1 MREVVWKSLKA
12 GLPAPIYME
21 VYAFWQAAKRTEG
34 GERRNGRLLGAN
46 GKLQKKIPF
55 FKRSDYYQNLQP
67 TQVICPDYKFL
78 FILFFSYLPLSI
90 LCVLFTCGGFWAC
103 FAPCAVSAWEE
114 WTLPKV
120 EDLVCGRYKTHK
132 FEKVLSMISYGTS
145 LYLDVAHLLV

>member
-78 FILFFSYLPLSI
+78 FILFFFVPPSLHTLCSIYLWGI
-90 LCVLFTCGGFWAC
+90 LGVFCTLCGICVGRVDLTQGGGSR
-103 FAPCAVSAWEE
+103 VWE
-114 WTLPKV
+114 V
-120 EDLVCGRYKTHK
+120 
-132 FEKVLSMISYGTS
+132 
-145 LYLDVAHLLV
+145 

>member
-55 FKRSDYYQNLQP
+55 SKEVTIIRIFSLLRSYAP
-67 TQVICPDYKFL
+67 TISFCSFS
-78 FILFFSYLPLSI
+78 FFRTSLSPYSVFYLPVGDFGRVLHPVRYLRGKSGPYPRWRI
-90 LCVLFTCGGFWAC
+90 SCVGGMRHTN
-103 FAPCAVSAWEE
+103 SR
-114 WTLPKV
+114 K
-120 EDLVCGRYKTHK
+120 
-132 FEKVLSMISYGTS
+132 SYQ
-145 LYLDVAHLLV
+145 